1 MQYLSEFIQ
10 NINTSK
16 NVVIISHIGPDGDTL
31 GSTLALC
38 EALKTV
44 KSIEKIDC
52 IINGKLPD
60 IYKFLPGIKEMKT
73 PYDESLYGKYDLA
86 ISIDCAA
93 LDRMGDA
100 LPVFKKASK
109 TINIDHHVTG
119 QKFGDVNIIDPDA
132 SSSGEVMFD
141 LFRALDFE
149 ITKDIAVCLYTA
161 ILTDTGG
168 FRFSNTTSKT
178 FEAAKYLVDKGISP
192 SLVYKKCYESKPIAM
207 FKLHNYALDNTVFE
221 EGEKIAYTMV
231 SRGTLKKFG
240 ADDDHIDGIVEALKQ
255 IDSVEIAMV
264 LKETLKGDTKI
275 SFRSKEINVAKIAQ
289 FFGGGGHDLA
299 AGCTISK
306 PLGEALDELLPIVK
320 KQVRKHY
327 GVHNSK

>member
-1 MQYLSEFIQ
+1 
-10 NINTSK
+10 
-16 NVVIISHIGPDGDTL
+16 
-31 GSTLALC
+31 
-38 EALKTV
+38 
-44 KSIEKIDC
+44 
-52 IINGKLPD
+52 
-60 IYKFLPGIKEMKT
+60 
-73 PYDESLYGKYDLA
+73 
-86 ISIDCAA
+86 
-93 LDRMGDA
+93 
-100 LPVFKKASK
+100 
-109 TINIDHHVTG
+109 
-119 QKFGDVNIIDPDA
+119 
-132 SSSGEVMFD
+132 
-141 LFRALDFE
+141 
-149 ITKDIAVCLYTA
+149 
-161 ILTDTGG
+161 
-168 FRFSNTTSKT
+168 
-178 FEAAKYLVDKGISP
+178 
-192 SLVYKKCYESKPIAM
+192 M